1 MQLLKKQKE
10 ENDVTLLGSGMCGNA
25 IKCND
30 IVIKRYFDDCF
41 INRIYGDVF
50 DKLKTIDNDC
60 FIKLLDKKMTTI
72 HGEEKVQEY
81 TYKYINKLNDLM
93 IDLPMEYTYETLHQY
108 QLILQK
114 LNKLKI
120 SIFDA
125 NEDNAIVSNNGL
137 VIIDPDLYSFDKS
150 DYIKGL
156 KDHNKEYI
164 TLYISEL
171 WREEFILKHGKKYL
185 KELYVKNNPFEYLFK
200 NNDGNIDENLKDRL
214 NAKTPDELLYKLV
227 KKNSR

>member
-1 MQLLKKQKE
+1 MQQEKTT
-10 ENDVTLLGSGMCGNA
+10 DAILLGSGMCGNA

-50 DKLKTIDNDC
+50 DKLKTIDNNC
-60 FIKLLDKKMTTI
+60 FIKLIDKKMTEI
-72 HGEEKVQEY
+72 HGVDKVKEY
-81 TYKYINKLNDLM
+81 TYKYITKLNELM

-108 QLILQK
+108 QLILNK

-125 NEDNAIVSNNGL
+125 NENNAIISSNGL
-137 VIIDPDLYSFDKS
+137 TIIDPDLYSIDKS
-150 DYIKGL
+150 EYTKGL
-156 KDHNKEYI
+156 IDHNKEYI

-171 WREEFILKHGKKYL
+171 WREEFILKHGEKYR
-185 KELYVKNNPFEYLFK
+185 KQLYFDINPFEKLFK
-200 NNDGNIDENLKDRL
+200 CNNDNIDYNLKERF